1 MYIIII
7 YLLKY
12 IFFLEFNRRY
22 TRDLRSRRGRE
33 DKNGKQTLALKL
45 LIDKYV
51 YHSIGIARFQIDFI
65 VQNFCD

>member
-7 YLLKY
+7 YLLKC

-33 DKNGKQTLALKL
+33 DKNGKRTLALKL
-45 LIDKYV
+45 LIDK
-51 YHSIGIARFQIDFI
+51 
-65 VQNFCD
+65 